1 MFKVL
6 ITYTNQ
12 NSRRYILFWAQ
23 PAVHGLYNYTL
34 TINGKKIQ
42 LLIIVFF
49 VFKLSFILMNV
60 YKHNLKLFLL
70 VPDFRYFPYIV
81 HTREIA
87 LY

>member
-1 MFKVL
+1 
-6 ITYTNQ
+6 
-12 NSRRYILFWAQ
+12 
-23 PAVHGLYNYTL
+23 
-34 TINGKKIQ
+34 
-42 LLIIVFF
+42 
-49 VFKLSFILMNV
+49 MNV

>member
-1 MFKVL
+1 MEKNV
-6 ITYTNQ
+6 
-12 NSRRYILFWAQ
+12 
-23 PAVHGLYNYTL
+23 
-34 TINGKKIQ
+34 K
-42 LLIIVFF
+42 LLIIVFL

-70 VPDFRYFPYIV
+70 IPDFRYFPYIM